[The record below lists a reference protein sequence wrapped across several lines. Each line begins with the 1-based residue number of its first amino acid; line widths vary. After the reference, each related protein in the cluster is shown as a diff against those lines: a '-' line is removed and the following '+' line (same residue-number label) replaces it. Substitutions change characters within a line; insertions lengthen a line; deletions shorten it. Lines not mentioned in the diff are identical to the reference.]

1 MSIATMA
8 RRFAGV
14 SSLLFV
20 ASFVIGCGAQDRSRV
35 EQASQDNVSLKAQVT
50 DLTQERDALKK
61 ELADATKARDQY
73 QKQVTEANDGTKAM
87 QIAMEKL
94 RKNDDTAQF
103 GLKSELDKAKA
114 ELEAARK
121 SQADAEQTAIRL
133 KAAEDAVTA
142 ARAKAVDAEKA
153 ASTASDRVTQMSAE
167 NAALKQ
173 KLESLNAEL
182 AKKPAAP
189 PDLNK

>member
-8 RRFAGV
+8 RRIAGV
-14 SSLLFV
+14 SSLLFA
-20 ASFVIGCGAQDRSRV
+20 ASFLIGCGAQDRSRV

-73 QKQVTEANDGTKAM
+73 QKQVTEANDINKQMRDAIG
-87 QIAMEKL
+87 EL
-94 RKNDDTAQF
+94 RKTDNTAQL

-133 KAAEDAVTA
+133 KA
-142 ARAKAVDAEKA
+142 
-153 ASTASDRVTQMSAE
+153 
-167 NAALKQ
+167 
-173 KLESLNAEL
+173 
-182 AKKPAAP
+182 
-189 PDLNK
+189 